1 MKKIEIGENAK
12 VLVRFDTENPVVTDE
27 ETRNIIT
34 KLADKYGIPE
44 KNIKVEV
51 NYISKKN
58 GNNVLAGDVVDNIYD
73 PQFQHELMK
82 QWATDNNV
90 SLTDDEFAEI
100 VKIDSQINA
109 VVDADK
115 YNNSKK
121 YDIKW
126 IKWSNFL
133 SYGPDNYFDFTTLKG
148 IVLLNGQPANKSG
161 KSTFAYDL
169 LHFLLFGK
177 TNTDKAKTL
186 SELFNNYLPDEK
198 TLTVEGCISIDG
210 EDYIIKRCLT
220 RPNSKKTT
228 KTKTVTNK
236 VEYYKL
242 LPNGTEELLPDENN
256 AGESS
261 KVTSKLIKDAIGNES
276 DFDLII
282 SANAKDLDSLIT
294 LTETERGRLLSRW
307 IGLSVIEEKDV
318 KAIEKWNKDISVGRV
333 CDTFNREQLANEIIT
348 LTESN
353 RNLTTEIA
361 HNNEKIQECDTKI
374 TDLNKTRD
382 RLLLA
387 KQSVDEKLLNI
398 DVKTLETTIETITEK
413 GKKSAATLK
422 ALQEQLNGFGNVDFS
437 EDEYKELKNKN
448 NFQISRM
455 AELRSEIKQL
465 QATNSNLANAEYCPT
480 CKRKLDNVDN
490 SGIIAQNQETIN
502 KMMGEGVA
510 LKAENDK
517 VVNLMGEIEAK
528 RTRFMEKSK
537 IELNIA
543 ALNTEIA
550 NRRLEFQEK
559 KNLLNEIN
567 QNKEKIAKNNQIDTE
582 INVIRVNIET
592 ETNLRNSLANIN
604 VNYEKE
610 ISTNETSINTKKGYI
625 AKIDEEI
632 KIEKYWKMYLQMIG
646 KDGISKIV
654 LRNTLPIINSEL
666 NRLLCD
672 TTDFRVE
679 VTMNEKN
686 DIDFILV
693 RDDIRT
699 RLSAA
704 SGLEKTQAALALRVV
719 LGKLS
724 KMPKPPFILLD
735 EVLGT
740 VAKENYDDMKKIY
753 DKIAKEFS
761 FILHITHLNDIA
773 DWHENI
779 VTVIKENNI
788 SKIKK

>member
-1 MKKIEIGENAK
+1 MKKIDIGENAK

-27 ETRNIIT
+27 ETRNIVT
-34 KLADKYGIPE
+34 KFSEKYGIPE
-44 KNIKVEV
+44 KNIKIEV
-51 NYISKKN
+51 NYTSKKN
-58 GNNVLAGDVVDNIYD
+58 GSTVLAGDVVDNIYD

-82 QWATDNNV
+82 QWASDNNIAM
-90 SLTDDEFAEI
+90 TDDDFAEI
-100 VKIDSQINA
+100 VKIDSQINS
-109 VVDADK
+109 VIDTDK

-126 IKWSNFL
+126 IRWSNFL

-198 TLTVEGCISIDG
+198 TVTVEGCISIDG
-210 EDYIIKRCLT
+210 EDYLIKRCLT

-256 AGESS
+256 SGESS

-282 SANAKDLDSLIT
+282 SANAKDLDALIT

-307 IGLSVIEEKDV
+307 IGLSVIEEKDI
-318 KAIEKWNKDISVGRV
+318 KAREKWNKDISVGRV
-333 CDTFNREQLANEIIT
+333 CDTFNREQLVNDINALEGTNKT
-348 LTESN
+348 
-353 RNLTTEIA
+353 LTTEIE
-361 HNNEKIQECDTKI
+361 NNAEKIKECDAKI
-374 TDLNKTRD
+374 ESYNKTRD
-382 RLLLA
+382 TLLLA
-387 KQSVDEKLLNI
+387 KQSVDDKLLKI

-413 GKKSAATLK
+413 GKKSASDLRE
-422 ALQEQLNGFGNVDFS
+422 LQTRLAEFGNIDFS
-437 EDEYKELKNKN
+437 EDEYNTLKTN
-448 NFQISRM
+448 NNSQISRM

-465 QATNSNLANAEYCPT
+465 QATNTNLANAEFCPT

-490 SGIIAQNQETIN
+490 SGIIAQNNIKIKDLTN
-502 KMMGEGVA
+502 EGVA

-517 VVNLMGEIEAK
+517 VVSLMGEIEDK
-528 RTRFMEKSK
+528 RKKFMEKSK

-550 NRRLEFQEK
+550 NKRLEYQEN
-559 KNLLNEIN
+559 KNLLNEVN

-582 INVIRVNIET
+582 INVIAVNINT
-592 ETNLRNSLANIN
+592 ENALRTQLTTLNT
-604 VNYEKE
+604 NYEKE
-610 ISTNETSINTKKGYI
+610 ISTNISTINTKKGYI
-625 AKIDEEI
+625 TKIDEEI
-632 KIEKYWKMYLQMIG
+632 KTEKYWKMYLQMIG

-666 NRLLCD
+666 NRLLSD

-686 DIDFILV
+686 DVDFILIRNDV
-693 RDDIRT
+693 RT

-704 SGLEKTQAALALRVV
+704 SGLEKTQASLALRVV

-753 DKIAKEFS
+753 DKIAQEFS
-761 FILHITHLNDIA
+761 FILHITHLSEIA

-788 SKIKK
+788 SSIKK

>member
-58 GNNVLAGDVVDNIYD
+58 ENNVLAGDVVDNIYD

-198 TLTVEGCISIDG
+198 TLTVEGCISIDS

-318 KAIEKWNKDISVGRV
+318 KAREKWNKDISVGRV

-490 SGIIAQNQETIN
+490 SGIIAQNQETIK

-517 VVNLMGEIEAK
+517 VVNLMSEIEAK

-592 ETNLRNSLANIN
+592 ETNLRNSLVNIN

-625 AKIDEEI
+625 TKIDEEI
-632 KIEKYWKMYLQMIG
+632 KVEKYWKMYLQMIG

-753 DKIAKEFS
+753 DKIAQEFS

>member
-318 KAIEKWNKDISVGRV
+318 KAREKWNKDISVGRV